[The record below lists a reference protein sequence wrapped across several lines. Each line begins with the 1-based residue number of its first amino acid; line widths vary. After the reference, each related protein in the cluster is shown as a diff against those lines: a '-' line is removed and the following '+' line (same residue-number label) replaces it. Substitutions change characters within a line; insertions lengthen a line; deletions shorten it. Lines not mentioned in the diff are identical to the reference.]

1 MTRRIVA
8 ILGGVSRFMQ
18 VQRMRAGADIVVGTP
33 GRICDLMA
41 TGELKLNEVS
51 HFVLDEADRM
61 LDLGFIRDIRRIVA
75 ALPAERQSS
84 LFSATMP
91 AEVGKLAET
100 LLRNPVRVD
109 VARSAPV
116 ELPIEQHVHF
126 VEPAGKRALL
136 DRLLAD
142 PALSRV
148 IVFTRTK
155 RSANRVA
162 ETLDPGGVRV
172 SALHGNKSQ
181 PARLK
186 ALEQFRSGRAR
197 VLVATD
203 IAARGIDVT
212 GISHVINFDLP
223 AQPEDYVHRI
233 GRTARA
239 GASGV
244 AISFCDSA
252 EHATLRAIERMT
264 GTAIHVAGGSPAA
277 VQPARGQAPPTA
289 RITRRPASADASA
302 RADFGRRH
310 DTELPTRISAH
321 EPGPH
326 EHSDDI
332 AYPSSIGFVL
342 IHVGCFAVFW
352 TGLTWRALVLAVVL
366 YLVRIFAIGAGY
378 HRYFAHRAFRTSRV
392 FQFCL
397 AFLAQTSAQRG
408 VLWWAAKHRLHHRY
422 SDTDLDVHS
431 PVRRAFSTRMSAGS
445 SCRGMMR
452 RTMRWCA
459 TSHGTRSWC
468 GSTGSP
474 ICPRRCSRL

>member
-1 MTRRIVA
+1 LAAGQQPAVAGAGASIFVPSITFATLGLAEPFLRALDRERFHQPTPIQAAAIPPLLAGRDLLGVAQTGTGKTAAFALPMLQHLVARPAAPHRFATRALILAPTRELALQIEESLHRLGGEPRRRVVA

-18 VQRMRAGADIVVGTP
+18 VQRMRSGADIVVGTP
-33 GRICDLMA
+33 GRICDLMS
-41 TGELKLNEVS
+41 TGELKLNAVS

-91 AEVGKLAET
+91 AEVGRLAET
-100 LLRNPVRVD
+100 LLRNPVRID
-109 VARSAPV
+109 VARTAPV

-126 VEPAGKRALL
+126 VDATGKRALL
-136 DRLLAD
+136 GRLLAD

-155 RSANRVA
+155 RSADRVA
-162 ETLDPGGVRV
+162 ETLDTGGFRV

-181 PARLK
+181 PARQK

-244 AISFCDSA
+244 AISFCDAA
-252 EHATLRAIERMT
+252 EHGTLRAIERMT
-264 GTAIHVAGGSPAA
+264 GTAIKIAGGSPHAP
-277 VQPARGQAPPTA
+277 QPARKQVPPPPVNRAPRRRRRHGPA
-289 RITRRPASADASA
+289 GLRPAA
-302 RADFGRRH
+302 
-310 DTELPTRISAH
+310 
-321 EPGPH
+321 
-326 EHSDDI
+326 
-332 AYPSSIGFVL
+332 
-342 IHVGCFAVFW
+342 
-352 TGLTWRALVLAVVL
+352 
-366 YLVRIFAIGAGY
+366 
-378 HRYFAHRAFRTSRV
+378 
-392 FQFCL
+392 
-397 AFLAQTSAQRG
+397 
-408 VLWWAAKHRLHHRY
+408 
-422 SDTDLDVHS
+422 
-431 PVRRAFSTRMSAGS
+431 
-445 SCRGMMR
+445 
-452 RTMRWCA
+452 
-459 TSHGTRSWC
+459 
-468 GSTGSP
+468 
-474 ICPRRCSRL
+474 

>member
-1 MTRRIVA
+1 MFGDVPSRKLNRNTFAPLSRGQANTKALAFGRRQEPAPAGAGADIYVPSKTFTTLGLAEPLLRALHQEHFIQPTPIQATAIPHLLAGRDLLGIAQTGTGKTAAFALPMLQHLAANREQAHRFATRAIILAPTRELALQIEASLRRLGDLMPNRIVA

-33 GRICDLMA
+33 GRVCDLMS
-41 TGELKLNEVS
+41 TGELKLDEVT

-75 ALPAERQSS
+75 ALPVQRQSA

-91 AEVGKLAET
+91 AEVGKLAES

-109 VARSAPV
+109 VARNAAV

-126 VEPAGKRALL
+126 VAPAGKRALL

-155 RSANRVA
+155 RNADRVA
-162 ETLDPGGVRV
+162 DTLERGGVRV

-181 PARLK
+181 PARQK
-186 ALEQFRSGRAR
+186 ALDQFRSGRAR

-244 AISFCDSA
+244 AISFCNAA
-252 EHATLRAIERMT
+252 EHGTLRAIERLT
-264 GTAIHVAGGSPAA
+264 GRAINVAGGSPAA
-277 VQPARGQAPPTA
+277 IQPTSGSLSQARNRSPQRRRRA
-289 RITRRPASADASA
+289 RRSIALRPAA
-302 RADFGRRH
+302 
-310 DTELPTRISAH
+310 
-321 EPGPH
+321 
-326 EHSDDI
+326 
-332 AYPSSIGFVL
+332 
-342 IHVGCFAVFW
+342 
-352 TGLTWRALVLAVVL
+352 
-366 YLVRIFAIGAGY
+366 
-378 HRYFAHRAFRTSRV
+378 
-392 FQFCL
+392 
-397 AFLAQTSAQRG
+397 
-408 VLWWAAKHRLHHRY
+408 
-422 SDTDLDVHS
+422 
-431 PVRRAFSTRMSAGS
+431 
-445 SCRGMMR
+445 
-452 RTMRWCA
+452 
-459 TSHGTRSWC
+459 
-468 GSTGSP
+468 
-474 ICPRRCSRL
+474 

>member
-1 MTRRIVA
+1 VSSTTFTTLGLAEPLLRALDRERFLEPTPIQAIAIPHLLAGRDLLGIAQTGTGKTAAFALPMLQHLAGKSTQPHRFATRAIILAPTRELALQIEDALRRLGDRLTRRIVA
-8 ILGGVSRFMQ
+8 ILGGVSRHAQ

-33 GRICDLMA
+33 GRVCDLLS
-41 TGELKLNEVS
+41 TGELKLNEVT

-75 ALPAERQSS
+75 ALPVERQSS

-126 VEPAGKRALL
+126 VAPAGKRALL
-136 DRLLAD
+136 DRLLTD
-142 PALSRV
+142 PSLSRV

-155 RSANRVA
+155 RSADRVA
-162 ETLDPGGVRV
+162 DTLERGGVRV

-186 ALEQFRSGRAR
+186 ALDQFRSGRAR

-244 AISFCDSA
+244 AISFCDTA
-252 EHATLRAIERMT
+252 EHATLRAIERIT
-264 GTAIHVAGGSPAA
+264 GRAINVAGGSPAA
-277 VQPARGQAPPTA
+277 TQPTRGQPPPAKYRTPQRHRPARGSSGL
-289 RITRRPASADASA
+289 RPAA
-302 RADFGRRH
+302 
-310 DTELPTRISAH
+310 
-321 EPGPH
+321 
-326 EHSDDI
+326 
-332 AYPSSIGFVL
+332 
-342 IHVGCFAVFW
+342 
-352 TGLTWRALVLAVVL
+352 
-366 YLVRIFAIGAGY
+366 
-378 HRYFAHRAFRTSRV
+378 
-392 FQFCL
+392 
-397 AFLAQTSAQRG
+397 
-408 VLWWAAKHRLHHRY
+408 
-422 SDTDLDVHS
+422 
-431 PVRRAFSTRMSAGS
+431 
-445 SCRGMMR
+445 
-452 RTMRWCA
+452 
-459 TSHGTRSWC
+459 
-468 GSTGSP
+468 
-474 ICPRRCSRL
+474 